1 MQAYAGSLRKSQ
13 HQQQTKPPQHAERQR
28 PQEEEQQDPKP
39 RHVQTSRREP
49 QADGTRQL
57 VGYFPR

>member
-1 MQAYAGSLRKSQ
+1 MQALRREPTEISAPAAGKATTARG
-13 HQQQTKPPQHAERQR
+13 RQR